1 MKTYLT
7 AIILMIACQHT
18 FAQSTDKLFEMF
30 RNEQGADYV
39 KVSPLMMK
47 VAQLFTSDQSTESR
61 FIKGIKSAQ
70 VLDLEECDTAT
81 KERFK
86 KQAAELELKEYE
98 TLFVAKEDGETL
110 VVVTADHGTGGM
122 KPDGKG
128 GYKFTSGQHDFGDV
142 PVFVSAEDAGFV
154 SGKEIKNRQIP
165 VQIARVLG
173 FDESQFPAQK
183 IAE

>member
-47 VAQLFTSDQSTESR
+47 VAQLFTSNQSTESR

-86 KQAAELELKEYE
+86 KQATELELKGYE
-98 TLFVAKEDGETL
+98 TLFVAKEDEETVKMLCKSDEKNIRELL
-110 VVVTADHGTGGM
+110 VFTLSEEDCGVIRM
-122 KPDGKG
+122 KGK
-128 GYKFTSGQHDFGDV
+128 
-142 PVFVSAEDAGFV
+142 
-154 SGKEIKNRQIP
+154 IKKDD
-165 VQIARVLG
+165 IAVIISDDKVMINGR
-173 FDESQFPAQK
+173 K
-183 IAE
+183 

>member
-86 KQAAELELKEYE
+86 KQAAELELKGYDPCSWQKKTER
-98 TLFVAKEDGETL
+98 LSRCCVKA
-110 VVVTADHGTGGM
+110 M
-122 KPDGKG
+122 KR
-128 GYKFTSGQHDFGDV
+128 TSGNCSSSHSV
-142 PVFVSAEDAGFV
+142 KKTAE
-154 SGKEIKNRQIP
+154 
-165 VQIARVLG
+165 
-173 FDESQFPAQK
+173 
-183 IAE
+183 